1 MKKAFIYEKQ
11 RFSIRKYSFGA
22 ASVLLGASLFLAGQA
37 SADEQV
43 GSSQNSL
50 ATAQTTTVSGAVQI
64 SSEAIQSSAVTPT
77 ETSLSNSSATNIS
90 AEAASTETQAIPNVE
105 SSNQALEATE
115 VTVPAVADSTSSVQ
129 TVPEVAANE
138 EVATETVKDKPA
150 VDTEKV
156 VAASVPSAEVTVP
169 SEVKAA
175 TSDEANV
182 ADPVKKDELTVAV
195 KSQQGTPVAK
205 KTEEAVLDAKQE
217 EKSQAIYRL
226 YNPNSGEHHYT
237 ASLWENNNLAK
248 LGWKAE
254 GIGWYA
260 PRSGDAVY
268 RLYNPNSGDHHY
280 TVNKAESNYLDEIG
294 WNYEGVAWYSGGS
307 KAVYRLY
314 NPNAKGAGSHHYTLS
329 KAESTYLDNIGWNAE
344 GIGWYALDVKEPQP
358 TLPAQGTYKFTSE
371 KEVKNEPKV
380 SAKTEFTFR
389 NGDSVN
395 YDKVLEADGHQW
407 ISYVSN
413 SGIRRYVDMAVLT
426 TDSDSTPNKQTLTGK
441 LYIQNQM
448 NGDFNVV
455 ISNVQDSNG
464 ITAVKVPV
472 WTSQSGQDDI
482 VWYDASKQTDGTYK
496 VNVKLSDHK
505 NERGEYNVHLYYVE
519 KNGKLQGVSSTK
531 VTVPDASK
539 SPVVNNGSYYSIQGK
554 YDEIVIANKK
564 YPMSSSYNPGENSA
578 AKAAFVR
585 LRDDMIK
592 KGYNVGTGYSGFRT
606 YSAQASLYQS
616 YVNRDGQAAADR
628 YSARPGYS
636 EHQTGL
642 VFDLT
647 DKSGNLLEDK
657 TATTW
662 LAQNAHNYGFVV
674 RYQPG
679 KEAITGY
686 MPEAWHIRYI
696 GKEAKEVYESGL
708 SLEEYYGFQGGDYA
722 NVSNSSSSATTN
734 LPAQGKYN
742 FTSSKE
748 VKNSPSL
755 SAKTE
760 FTLRSGDS
768 VNYDKVLTAD
778 GRQWISYVSYSGV
791 RRYVLL

>member
-77 ETSLSNSSATNIS
+77 ETSLSNSSATNVS
-90 AEAASTETQAIPNVE
+90 AEAASTETQDVPNVE
-105 SSNQALEATE
+105 SSNQALEPTE
-115 VTVPAVADSTSSVQ
+115 ATVPAVADSTSSVQ
-129 TVPEVAANE
+129 TVPEVAENE
-138 EVATETVKDKPA
+138 EVATETVKDKSA

-156 VAASVPSAEVTVP
+156 VAASVPSAEVTVS
-169 SEVKAA
+169 SEVKSV

-182 ADPVKKDELTVAV
+182 AESVKKDELTVAV

-248 LGWKAE
+248 LGW
-254 GIGWYA
+254 
-260 PRSGDAVY
+260 
-268 RLYNPNSGDHHY
+268 
-280 TVNKAESNYLDEIG
+280 
-294 WNYEGVAWYSGGS
+294 
-307 KAVYRLY
+307 
-314 NPNAKGAGSHHYTLS
+314 
-329 KAESTYLDNIGWNAE
+329 NAE

-358 TLPAQGTYKFTSE
+358 TLPAQGTYKFTNE

-395 YDKVLEADGHQW
+395 YDKVLESDGHQW

-441 LYIQNQM
+441 LSIQNQT

-531 VTVPDASK
+531 VTVPEASK